1 MKTCM
6 KDERKERETK
16 DETEQG
22 QIWEALH
29 SGSHQSGKKQD
40 CYNLEYV
47 KNQESQREDGKA
59 DLDSNVSKEGLG
71 SC

>member
-1 MKTCM
+1 MAGNNNNNNVK
-6 KDERKERETK
+6 
-16 DETEQG
+16 
-22 QIWEALH
+22 
-29 SGSHQSGKKQD
+29 D

-71 SC
+71 NC